1 MLALSYTR
9 WSWGWNKYG
18 AVGNGSID
26 NVLKP
31 TRVNVLG
38 MPSSSGSGTPPKAT
52 SQFIIS
58 INVGLRHT
66 MALSSSQMLFG
77 WGMVNLTNATAP
89 ASVAVGGGP
98 ASPQHGAGT
107 CERSV
112 ASELTPASHT
122 TPQQRRFS
130 VFCDASST
138 SELYLLPTQVMYS
151 GGVQNP
157 FSDGRLLALR
167 GCSSSSLGYVTV
179 DAEVPLVMSLSQ
191 GSVSGAPRLLA
202 SKSLSAS
209 KLTPTR
215 GAETL
220 TGKPKLQTTANTV
233 RRALM
238 FSPRSQAKGFTDRT
252 DDGTISE
259 ATISDKSDTARGP
272 KPLFNPFLKD
282 HNVKTDPKVPFHCI
296 YFRAS
301 NLLMLQFR

>member
-1 MLALSYTR
+1 
-9 WSWGWNKYG
+9 
-18 AVGNGSID
+18 
-26 NVLKP
+26 
-31 TRVNVLG
+31 
-38 MPSSSGSGTPPKAT
+38 
-52 SQFIIS
+52 
-58 INVGLRHT
+58 
-66 MALSSSQMLFG
+66 MALSSSQLLFG

-89 ASVAVGGGP
+89 AAAVRAGP
-98 ASPQHGAGT
+98 ASLQQAPGF

-138 SELYLLPTQVMYS
+138 SELYLLPTQVVYS

-157 FSDGRLLALR
+157 FSEGRLIALR

-191 GSVSGAPRLLA
+191 ASVSGGPRLLS

-215 GAETL
+215 GADTL
-220 TGKPKLQTTANTV
+220 TGKAKLQATANTV

-238 FSPRSQAKGFTDRT
+238 FSPRSQAKDKT

-259 ATISDKSDTARGP
+259 ATISEKSDIAAGP

-282 HNVKTDPKVPFHCI
+282 HNVKTDPKVLFGVFYSWFSI
-296 YFRAS
+296 YFTYFVT
-301 NLLMLQFR
+301 LQN

>member
-1 MLALSYTR
+1 M
-9 WSWGWNKYG
+9 
-18 AVGNGSID
+18 GNGSID

-31 TRVNVLG
+31 TRVNILG
-38 MPSSSGSGTPPKAT
+38 ASSSTGGGTPPKP
-52 SQFIIS
+52 SPQFIIS

-66 MALSSSQMLFG
+66 MALSSSQLLFG

-89 ASVAVGGGP
+89 ASVVGGGP
-98 ASPQHGAGT
+98 ASPQQAPGF

-122 TPQQRRFS
+122 TPKQHRRFS

-138 SELYLLPTQVMYS
+138 SELYLLPTQVVYS

-157 FSDGRLLALR
+157 FSEGRLLALR

-191 GSVSGAPRLLA
+191 ASVSGGPRLLS

-215 GAETL
+215 AADTL
-220 TGKPKLQTTANTV
+220 TGKAKLQATANTV

-238 FSPRSQAKGFTDRT
+238 FSPRSQAKDKT

-259 ATISDKSDTARGP
+259 ATISEKSDIVTGP

-282 HNVKTDPKVPFHCI
+282 HNVKTDPKVPFMHTVNCLHFI
-296 YFRAS
+296 
-301 NLLMLQFR
+301 LLTFIIILVFLVGHPR